1 MRKTMLAKLRQA
13 REARVPAAL
22 VSDLSNGSER
32 LVLKKDAPGDE
43 LAESLDRS
51 FRFDESR
58 VVSSGGREFFIN
70 VHNPPLKLVLIGAVH
85 IAQTL
90 IPMARLLSYRVVVV
104 DPRGAFASPERF
116 PDVEVAAE
124 WPDEILPRI
133 GLDSRT
139 AVVLLTHDPKIDDP
153 ALELALASECF
164 YIGALGSKRTHAQRI
179 ERFRAKGFG
188 ERELARI
195 HAPIGL
201 DIGARGAPEI
211 AAAII
216 AEITKVLRRGTETP

>member
-1 MRKTMLAKLRQA
+1 MKTSMLAKLREA
-13 REARVPAAL
+13 REARVSVALISDLGDGSQRL
-22 VSDLSNGSER
+22 VSRKEAAT
-32 LVLKKDAPGDE
+32 DA
-43 LAESLDRS
+43 LAEILEKG

-58 VVSSGGREFFIN
+58 VVSAGGREYFVNIY
-70 VHNPPLKLVLIGAVH
+70 NPPLKLVIIGAVH

-90 IPMARLLSYRVVVV
+90 IPMARLLGYHVIVI
-104 DPRGAFASPERF
+104 DPREAFASSERF
-116 PDVEVAAE
+116 PGVEIAAE
-124 WPDEILPRI
+124 WPDEVLPKV
-133 GLDSRT
+133 GLDART
-139 AVVLLTHDPKIDDP
+139 AIVLLTHDPKIDDA
-153 ALELALASECF
+153 ALTAALASECF
-164 YIGALGSKRTHAQRI
+164 YIGALGSKRTHGQRI

-216 AEITKVLRRGTETP
+216 VEITQVLRRGTEAS

>member
-1 MRKTMLAKLRQA
+1 MKTAMLAKLRQA

-22 VSDLSNGSER
+22 VSDLGDGSER
-32 LVLKKDAPGDE
+32 LVLRKDAPGDE
-43 LAESLDRS
+43 LAEDLDRS
-51 FRFDESR
+51 FKFDESR
-58 VVSSGGREFFIN
+58 CVSSGGREYFIN
-70 VHNPPLKLVLIGAVH
+70 VYNPPLKLVLIGAVH
-85 IAQTL
+85 ISQTL
-90 IPMARLLSYRVVVV
+90 IPMARLLGYRVIVV

-124 WPDEILPRI
+124 WPDEILPKV

-139 AVVLLTHDPKIDDP
+139 AIVLLTHDPKIDDP

-164 YIGALGSKRTHAQRI
+164 YIGALGSKRTHAQRS

-188 ERELARI
+188 ERELTRI

-216 AEITKVLRRGTETP
+216 AEITKVLRRGAETP